1 MGVIGLG
8 ISLGFQL
15 LKGFNMKTTVYF
27 SEFCDYFRNIRPD
40 NFSYQGLRVLF
51 DYLEEIDNS
60 CGEESELDVIGL
72 CCDFAES
79 DWKTIAADYDSSIE
93 LDKTQSEDEQKV
105 QVLDFLADQ
114 GALIGETSDSIV
126 YRQF

>member
-1 MGVIGLG
+1 
-8 ISLGFQL
+8 
-15 LKGFNMKTTVYF
+15 MKTTVYF
-27 SEFCDYFRNIRPD
+27 SDFCDYFNKIRPS
-40 NFSYQGLRVLF
+40 NFSYKGLRILF
-51 DYLEEIDNS
+51 DYLEDID
-60 CGEESELDVIGL
+60 GDFELDVIGL

>member
-1 MGVIGLG
+1 
-8 ISLGFQL
+8 
-15 LKGFNMKTTVYF
+15 MKTTVYF
-27 SEFCDYFRNIRPD
+27 SEFCDYFRKIRPD
-40 NFSYQGLRVLF
+40 NFSSQGLRVLY

-79 DWKTIAADYDSSIE
+79 DWQTFAADYDSSIE
-93 LDKTQSEDEQKV
+93 LDKSKNEAEQKV

-114 GALIGETSDSIV
+114 GALIGETADSII

>member
-1 MGVIGLG
+1 
-8 ISLGFQL
+8 
-15 LKGFNMKTTVYF
+15 MKTTVYF
-27 SEFCDYFRNIRPD
+27 SEFCDYFHKIRPD

-51 DYLEEIDNS
+51 DYLEDIDS
-60 CGEESELDVIGL
+60 DFELDVIGL

-79 DWKTIAADYDSSIE
+79 DWQTIAADYDSSIE
-93 LDKTQSEDEQKV
+93 LDKTKNEDEQKA

-114 GALIGETSDSIV
+114 GALIGETDSSIV